1 MYMKTSLIFN
11 KVYLFSFISLLMV
24 SCANTSL
31 FDQHSFD
38 QTISAKV
45 ETIGLISSAT
55 EEYDL
60 HSDAIKEHFQELQK
74 VYEYDK
80 RRSHNDI
87 TTRMWQV
94 ILDENRNSVAGFMK
108 RWKKNGSLNKAFIEE
123 AIIQIEEAF
132 DLLLDFENAKN
143 KTETND
149 IGNLIHSFI
158 SNI

>member
-1 MYMKTSLIFN
+1 MISVHNIHKIALFIFIN
-11 KVYLFSFISLLMV
+11 LAFTNCMTT
-24 SCANTSL
+24 AL

-45 ETIGLISSAT
+45 ETLGLMDSAT
-55 EEYDL
+55 EKYDL
-60 HSDAIKEHFQELQK
+60 HSIAVKEHLQELQK

-80 RRSHNDI
+80 RRSNNEI
-87 TTRMWQV
+87 TTQMWEV
-94 ILDENRNSVAGFMK
+94 ILDENRNSVAGFLN
-108 RWKKNGSLNKAFIEE
+108 RWKQNGTLNKAFIEE
-123 AIIQIEEAF
+123 AEIQVGEAF